1 MISYLPGVEL
11 GTLHYR
17 ELEHCK
23 IKALK
28 SSKGNYDDIM
38 TKPHPSVFLETDSSK
53 EMWGAVRGQNKTG
66 GCWSLS
72 EQEDHINILE
82 MRAILLGLQSLCS
95 TCSNTHIRVKTD
107 NQTCVAYVNKFGG
120 SKSTKCNL
128 IAKDIWN
135 W

>member
-1 MISYLPGVEL
+1 M
-11 GTLHYR
+11 
-17 ELEHCK
+17 
-23 IKALK
+23 
-28 SSKGNYDDIM
+28 
-38 TKPHPSVFLETDSSK
+38 
-53 EMWGAVRGQNKTG
+53 
-66 GCWSLS
+66 S

-135 W
+135 WCIENDNYVSAEHVAGVLNEEADYESRHRNNSGEWSLSNECFNTIVTFFNITPSIVYIRAPFLNYLSF